1 MTIKELM
8 NAVNAKREEVKSL
21 LDADKLEE
29 AKAAKEE
36 LVQLTDKLS
45 IAQSVEAEEEDAMRD
60 TAKPVEAKRDAI
72 HDFAEAARHRF
83 VNMNNETTPADGGYT
98 VPEDI
103 QTRINKF
110 REARFGLQSLVDT
123 EPVSTMSGR
132 RTYQTRAQHTGFT
145 QVAEGGKISAKNG
158 PQFTPISYNIK
169 KYAGYLPVTNEL
181 LADSDANISNTLIE
195 WLGEEDVATRNAI
208 ILAKVAQKTATPMTG
223 LDDVK
228 KAINVTLG
236 QAFAATSA
244 IVTNDDG
251 FNWLDTLKTSANSN
265 EYLLKPAQ
273 DQTNPIKYYL
283 AVGAR
288 QVPVIVVP
296 NAILASPDNASDNTK
311 IDVPLIIG
319 DLKEYC
325 KIFDRALLSIMTSN
339 VAAVGSGASAI
350 NAFEEDL
357 TIFRGIE
364 RLDCVVK
371 DASAIVNGTIT
382 LPKN

>member
-1 MTIKELM
+1 MKIKELM
-8 NAVNAKREEVKSL
+8 EAINAKKVELKGY
-21 LDADKLEE
+21 LDADDIEK
-29 AKAAKEE
+29 AKACKAE
-36 LVQLTDKLS
+36 LDTMQEKLS
-45 IAQSVEAEEEDAMRD
+45 ILLDMEEKEEDTVRNKEA
-60 TAKPVEAKRDAI
+60 AKPAEKNAI
-72 HDFAEAARHRF
+72 HEFAEAARHHF
-83 VNMNNETTPADGGYT
+83 VNMNNEGTPADGGYT

-103 QTRINKF
+103 MTQINKF
-110 REARFGLQSLVDT
+110 REARFSLASLVDT
-123 EPVSTMSGR
+123 EKVSTMSGR

-145 QVAEGGKISAKNG
+145 QVAEGGKIGAKNG
-158 PQFTPISYNIK
+158 PQFTPISYAIK

-181 LADSDANISNTLIE
+181 LDDSDANITNVLIE

-208 ILAKVAQKTATPMTG
+208 VLAQIAQKTATPMTG

-251 FNWLDTLKTSANSN
+251 FNWLDTLKVSANSN

-296 NAILASPDNASDNTK
+296 NGVLASQDNASDNTK
-311 IDVPLIIG
+311 IDAPLIIG

-325 KIFDRALLSIMTSN
+325 KIFDRAQLSIMTSN

-371 DASAIVNGTIT
+371 DASAIVNGAIT
-382 LPKN
+382 LSKN

>member
-1 MTIKELM
+1 MGIKELM
-8 NAVNAKREEVKSL
+8 EAINAKKVELKGY
-21 LDADKLEE
+21 LDADDIEK
-29 AKAAKEE
+29 AKACKAELDTMQEKLNLLLDMEEKEE
-36 LVQLTDKLS
+36 D
-45 IAQSVEAEEEDAMRD
+45 IARNKEGARS
-60 TAKPVEAKRDAI
+60 TKKNAI
-72 HDFAEAARHRF
+72 HEFAEAARHHF
-83 VNMNNETTPADGGYT
+83 VNMNNEGTPADGGYT

-103 QTRINKF
+103 MTQINKF
-110 REARFGLQSLVDT
+110 REARFSLASLVDT
-123 EPVSTMSGR
+123 ETVSTMSGR

-145 QVAEGGKISAKNG
+145 QVAEGGKIGAKNG
-158 PQFTPISYNIK
+158 PQFTPISYTIK

-181 LADSDANISNTLIE
+181 LDDSDANITNVLIE

-208 ILAKVAQKTATPMTG
+208 VLAQIAQKTATPMTD

-251 FNWLDTLKTSANSN
+251 FNWLDTLKVSANSN

-296 NAILASPDNASDNTK
+296 NSVLASQDNASDNTK
-311 IDVPLIIG
+311 IDTPLIIG

-325 KIFDRALLSIMTSN
+325 KIFDRAQLSIMTSN

-371 DASAIVNGTIT
+371 DASAIVNGAIT
-382 LPKN
+382 LSKN

>member
-8 NAVNAKREEVKSL
+8 NAINAKRDEVRSL
-21 LDADKLEE
+21 LDADKIDE
-29 AKAAKEE
+29 AKTAKDE
-36 LVQLTDKLS
+36 LQELKDKLS
-45 IAQSVEAEEEDAMRD
+45 IAQSLEAEDEDAMRD
-60 TAKPVEAKRDAI
+60 TAKPVEAKHDAI

-103 QTRINKF
+103 QTRINQF
-110 REARFGLQSLVDT
+110 REARFSLQSLVSV
-123 EPVSTMSGR
+123 EPVTTMSGR
-132 RTYQTRAQHTGFT
+132 RTYQSRAQHTGFSK
-145 QVAEGGKISAKNG
+145 VAEANKIGAKNG
-158 PQFTPISYNIK
+158 PQFTPISYTIE

-181 LADSDANISNTLIE
+181 LADSDANISNVLIE
-195 WLGEEDVATRNAI
+195 WLGEEDVATRNSI
-208 ILAKVAQKTATPMTG
+208 ILAKVAQKTATPITG
-223 LDDVK
+223 LDDIK

-236 QAFAATSA
+236 QAFAATTS
-244 IVTNDDG
+244 IITNDDG
-251 FNWLDTLKTSANSN
+251 FNYLDTLKVSANSN

-273 DQTNPIKYYL
+273 DQTQPIKCYL
-283 AVGAR
+283 SVGAR
-288 QVPVIVVP
+288 QVPVVVVP

-311 IDVPLIIG
+311 IDIPFIIG
-319 DLKEYC
+319 DLREYC
-325 KIFDRALLSIMTSN
+325 RIYDRQQLSIMTSN

-371 DASAIVNGTIT
+371 DASAIVNGVIT
-382 LPKN
+382 LAKN